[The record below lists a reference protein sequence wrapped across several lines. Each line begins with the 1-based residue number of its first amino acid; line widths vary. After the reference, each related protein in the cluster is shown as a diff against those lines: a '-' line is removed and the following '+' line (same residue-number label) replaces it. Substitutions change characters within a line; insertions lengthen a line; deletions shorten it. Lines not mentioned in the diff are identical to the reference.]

1 MSKIQR
7 IYVAGAITPYKSEHP
22 VFGFLGNIARGIRM
36 SLTLL
41 LKGYFPFCPFLDYQ
55 YWFFLLE
62 GEAIS
67 EKMIK
72 GMSMAWLEVSDAIM
86 VLPKYRKSGGTKAE
100 IDRARELDI
109 PVFYNVEDMIDY
121 EEENNI
127 EV

>member
-1 MSKIQR
+1 MSKIKR

-41 LKGYFPFCPFLDYQ
+41 LQGYFPFCPFLDYQ
-55 YWFFLLE
+55 YWFFLCE

-100 IDRARELDI
+100 IDRAKELGI
-109 PVFYNVEDMIDY
+109 PVFYNVEDMIDH
-121 EEENNI
+121 EEENNAT
-127 EV
+127 